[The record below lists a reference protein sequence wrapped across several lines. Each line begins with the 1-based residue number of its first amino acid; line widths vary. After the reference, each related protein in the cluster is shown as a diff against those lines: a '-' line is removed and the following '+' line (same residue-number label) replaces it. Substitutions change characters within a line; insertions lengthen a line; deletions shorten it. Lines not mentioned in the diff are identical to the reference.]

1 MKKTVL
7 PLIVVMLFVS
17 TSCAVL
23 GGSAGRRDIAA
34 EYYAV
39 AEGYAGISK
48 YDKAIEYYRKAALR
62 KEFANAANY
71 GLGRMYALSGK
82 WSEACEQFSPL
93 YKAEPSNGL
102 IASAYA
108 FALAS
113 NGQKDEALA
122 VYELVY
128 QNSADDPVAARNYA
142 GMLVLTGKY
151 TEALVEIAALKKNF
165 PDSDAVKGIDELE
178 KKAQQG
184 LNPDPLPT
192 VSADSDKK
200 SADQPAAGVAAPP
213 KPVAH

>member
-7 PLIVVMLFVS
+7 SLIVVMLIAS

-34 EYYAV
+34 EYYAI

-48 YDKAIEYYRKAALR
+48 YEKAIEYYRKAAVR

-82 WSEACEQFSPL
+82 WADACKQLSPL
-93 YKAEPSNGL
+93 HKAEPSNGL

-122 VYELVY
+122 VYESVY
-128 QNSADDPVAARNYA
+128 QKSPDDPAAGRNYA

-151 TEALVEIAALKKNF
+151 TEALFQIAALKKNF

-184 LNPDPLPT
+184 LNPDPIKTTETP
-192 VSADSDKK
+192 
-200 SADQPAAGVAAPP
+200 PAASVAAPP
-213 KPVAH
+213 KPSTH